1 MIKVSNSREAAVAE
15 SVARELTLVWLH
27 ADPDI
32 NDFLR
37 RLTRLVFSSF
47 FYTRLLRG
55 FKETLFFQNVLK
67 SPVSISSL
75 PRISPHLTLFGQRS
89 RSRRSFGM
97 CNDYYSVATEHRYK
111 HSCHH
116 HLDFK

>member
-1 MIKVSNSREAAVAE
+1 MIEVSNARVAE

-27 ADPDI
+27 AVPDI

-55 FKETLFFQNVLK
+55 FKEILFFQNVLK
-67 SPVSISSL
+67 SRVSISSL
-75 PRISPHLTLFGQRS
+75 SFISPI
-89 RSRRSFGM
+89 
-97 CNDYYSVATEHRYK
+97 
-111 HSCHH
+111 
-116 HLDFK
+116 